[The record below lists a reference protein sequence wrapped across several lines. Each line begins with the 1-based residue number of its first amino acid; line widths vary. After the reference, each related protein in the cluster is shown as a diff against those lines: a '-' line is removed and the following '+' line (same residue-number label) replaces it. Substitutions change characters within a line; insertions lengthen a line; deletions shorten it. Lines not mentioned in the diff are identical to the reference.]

1 VKPWKLISG
10 YKTLHLLGPIIL
22 IFTTVKTS
30 NLTSL
35 DLSLRSILF
44 PRKSNPWQNLKIYE
58 IMVMNGMTGSEK
70 DNPLAERE

>member
-1 VKPWKLISG
+1 MEMDIRLQDITSRT
-10 YKTLHLLGPIIL
+10 YIL

-30 NLTSL
+30 NPSL
-35 DLSLRSILF
+35 DLSLRNILF

-70 DNPLAERE
+70 DNPLA